1 MVQRQRRRRQQ
12 QCKKMKNKS
21 RNNSTNCV
29 TDYGKLVTLRWW
41 LWCCCWYC
49 HYAVRHSDHGLVW
62 LSGRC
67 PIHYNRILLPLVIW
81 PVRQET
87 FFKWICV
94 LNHIDSTHKTT
105 VSTSTST
112 HKWKD
117 INCGFDG
124 EKQNRKC
131 TQFRFGFRNKIVCN
145 IMQTQSKAK
154 RFDIVFFSI

>member
-62 LSGRC
+62 LSDRC

-87 FFKWICV
+87 FFKMDLRAKSYWLDTQNDSV
-94 LNHIDSTHKTT
+94 HIHIHTQVKRHKLRLWWRKT
-105 VSTSTST
+105 
-112 HKWKD
+112 
-117 INCGFDG
+117 
-124 EKQNRKC
+124 KQKMYAISLWFP
-131 TQFRFGFRNKIVCN
+131 Q
-145 IMQTQSKAK
+145 
-154 RFDIVFFSI
+154 